1 MNLDYTKTVI
11 DGIIGI
17 ADSFGD
23 AIDKVFTSDEERLKA
38 KNELE
43 KIQAQAR
50 LDAYQLT
57 EELNL
62 KFTNELNKRIA
73 EMEGTASDLLAL
85 PFIGRIMLFLRG
97 SQRPTWGFG
106 VLYFDF
112 MIFSEQWQLAE
123 GTQESAFWII
133 NFLVLGFLF
142 GERAMKNVLPLVTQF
157 LSTRA
162 IVESN

>member
-1 MNLDYTKTVI
+1 MNIDYTKTII
-11 DGIIGI
+11 DGIVGI
-17 ADSFGD
+17 ADSFSD
-23 AIDKVFTSDEERLKA
+23 AIDKIFTSDEERLQA

-50 LDAYQLT
+50 LEAYRLT

-62 KFTNELNKRIA
+62 KYTHELNERIA
-73 EMEGTASDLLAL
+73 ELEGTAKDLLAL
-85 PFIGRIMLFLRG
+85 PIIGRVMVFLRG

-112 MIFSEQWQLAE
+112 MIFSEQWQLME

-142 GERAMKNVLPLVTQF
+142 GERAVKNILPLVTQF

-162 IVESN
+162 VVEQ